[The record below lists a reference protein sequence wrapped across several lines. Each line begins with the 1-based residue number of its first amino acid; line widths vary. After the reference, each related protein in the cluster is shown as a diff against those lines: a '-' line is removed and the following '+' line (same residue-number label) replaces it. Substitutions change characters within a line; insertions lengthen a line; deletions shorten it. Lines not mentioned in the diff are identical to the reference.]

1 MRVRSRRRFLRIAIG
16 GAIAF
21 PVAVRA
27 QIETGRDAGTNAP
40 PDTVRKRDSTLTP
53 GRPVPS
59 QERRN
64 ERRRRSGEP
73 EPPVQTLIKPP
84 LLKAGSTIAI
94 VAPASGVARG
104 EALDAAATLR
114 NLGFNVKL
122 GEHLDRDFGY
132 LAARDEKR
140 AEEFMKFVRD
150 PEVNCVM
157 AVRGGYGVMRIL
169 PLLDFDVIRA
179 NPKVIMGYSD
189 ITALVNAVYQK
200 SGMIAFHGPVATSTF
215 DRYTLDSFRRTVMAA
230 SPAGEFSESD
240 EFKGAVFSEAR
251 ASTIIKGKAQ
261 GRLVGGNLSLVT
273 AVMGTPYDI
282 DTTGKILFL
291 EEVQEEPYK
300 VDRMLMQL
308 VLGGKLQSCAGV
320 ALGRF
325 TKCEASSRSG
335 EFRLS
340 LSLEQVVRGILEPL
354 NIPTMYGM
362 SIGHIKSKL
371 TVPVGAL
378 ATLDAAAK
386 TITIDEA
393 SVS

>member
-104 EALDAAATLR
+104 EVLDAAATLR

-122 GEHLDRDFGY
+122 GEHLGRDFGY